1 MEKLSRV
8 GNNIVGSEII
18 KISQQIKEISK
29 TKPVANLTIG
39 DFNSA
44 TWPIPA
50 KLKEYIE
57 QCYEDDLT
65 NYPNSQG
72 ELNLRESVSK
82 HIKHQFGVDY
92 SPEEILI
99 GGGVRPLIYTVYK
112 ATTNPATPKA
122 NGYVPA
128 DNVIYPTPSWN
139 NNHYCFL
146 HGVEKNE
153 IECLPENS
161 FFPTVNDVATR
172 INDNTSL
179 VCICSPQNP
188 TGRVIDTEV
197 LKGICEL
204 IVNENNLR
212 KNQVGSRPLYLFFD
226 QIYSDITQNGK
237 FVHPIKLCPEIR
249 DYLICADGISK
260 SLNATGVRVGWLFG
274 PKDIVGKMTEILS
287 HIGAWAPKPEQ
298 HGLDKY
304 MRENYNDY
312 IWHIDYVK
320 TEYEWITHKICDSI
334 EKMKEKGFR
343 VDCQRPEGGIY
354 ISVYLDYVHSF
365 TSTEDYI
372 SFLINE
378 CGLGIV
384 PFEYFGSKQKG
395 WFRISIGNISDSNL
409 DEIIDKITGA
419 VVKSN
424 VFVNSMVF

>member
-1 MEKLSRV
+1 MEKLSNV

-29 TKPVANLTIG
+29 TNPVINLTIG
-39 DFNSA
+39 DFNSEL
-44 TWPIPA
+44 WPIPP
-50 KLKEYIE
+50 KLKQHIE
-57 QCYEDDLT
+57 QCYEDGLT

-72 ELNLRESVSK
+72 EINLRESVSK
-82 HIKHQFGVDY
+82 HIKNQFDVDY

-112 ATTNPATPKA
+112 STVNS
-122 NGYVPA
+122 GEG
-128 DNVIYPTPSWN
+128 VIYPTPSWN

-146 HGVEKNE
+146 HGAVKQE

-161 FFPTVNDVATR
+161 FFPTVEDIKLNIKDH
-172 INDNTSL
+172 TSL

-188 TGRVIDTEV
+188 TGRVIDPEV

-204 IVNENNLR
+204 VVTENNLR
-212 KNQVGSRPLYLFFD
+212 KNQEGGRPLYLFFD
-226 QIYSDITQNGK
+226 QIYSDITQDGK

-249 DYLICADGISK
+249 PYLICADGISK
-260 SLNATGVRVGWLFG
+260 SLNATGIRVGWLFG
-274 PKDIVGKMTEILS
+274 PKDIIGKMTEVLS

-304 MRENYNDY
+304 IREDY
-312 IWHIDYVK
+312 EDYQFHIIDVKLDY
-320 TEYEWITHKICDSI
+320 ELITLKICNKF
-334 EKMKEKGFR
+334 EELKEKGYN

-354 ISVYLDYVHSF
+354 ISVYLDYVKSF
-365 TSTEDYI
+365 PSTEDYI
-372 SFLINE
+372 SFLINK

-395 WFRISIGNISDSNL
+395 WFRISIGNISESNL
-409 DEIIDKITGA
+409 DDVIKTIEKA
-419 VVKSN
+419 VVKSKT
-424 VFVNSMVF
+424 FVNSMVF